1 MSSQYK
7 NKDLLKTQPFY
18 SKEIKSVRKKN
29 KKDSDFKSFTK
40 KPKQLSNKK
49 LSDILAFPPE
59 RKKRPKRL
67 TKYQILR
74 NVLPLFD
81 DVGILRREYAFR
93 NYAGTYEVEVMDSK
107 SLDDSLF
114 LAKKELI
121 IFSENY

>member
-1 MSSQYK
+1 MRK
-7 NKDLLKTQPFY
+7 LKVLE
-18 SKEIKSVRKKN
+18 KR
-29 KKDSDFKSFTK
+29 TK
-40 KPKQLSNKK
+40 KIVIKQLSNKK

-59 RKKRPKRL
+59 RKKRSKRL